1 MKVVFC
7 SAEVFPF
14 SKTGG
19 LADVSNSIPKEISKL
34 GHDVVIITPLYKFIN
49 LEDYS
54 IELKNEHL
62 YTFIGDFRETFAL
75 YESILPDSDVRVYFV
90 RHPYLYRDGIYTDN
104 DDEEYPDNAMR
115 FLFFSKVIFAVL
127 EYLSF
132 SPDIIHVNDW
142 HTGLVPFFHKT
153 EFIKKYY
160 FKDTKT
166 VFTIHNIGYQGSY
179 AFDKISRADIPD
191 KYFTEDFIV
200 HYDLA
205 NFMKTGIVFADI
217 VTTVSQQYSIEIGT
231 KEYGHGLEGSIQKR
245 KNDLYGIV
253 HGIDYSQW
261 DPKTDPY
268 IETNYDHTELKGKK
282 ECKRAL
288 QQELGLEQT
297 DKPLLGIV
305 SRLAYQKGLDLV
317 LEKFDEILGLGVQL
331 VLLGT
336 GDKQLEKQFKE
347 KQKEYPHNC
356 SINITFNNELAHKIE
371 AGVDLF
377 LMPSRYEPCG
387 LNQMYSMIYGTIP
400 IVRKTGG
407 LADTVQE
414 YNLKKQTG
422 NGFIFENYDPDEFL
436 DAIKRAVQLY
446 KNRPKLWKSLVKK
459 VMQIDFAWKKVA
471 KEWERIYKKVH
482 SLCNM

>member
-49 LEDYS
+49 LNDYS

-62 YTFIGDFRETFAL
+62 YTFIGDFKETFSL
-75 YESILPDSDVRVYFV
+75 YESILPDSDVKVYFV
-90 RHPYLYRDGIYTDN
+90 RHPYLYREGIYTNN
-104 DDEEYPDNAMR
+104 DDEEYPDNPMR
-115 FLFFSKVIFAVL
+115 FLFFSKVIFTIL

-132 SPDIIHVNDW
+132 SPDILHVNDW

-153 EFIKKYY
+153 EYIQKYY

-179 AFDKISRADIPD
+179 SFEKFTRADIPD
-191 KYFTEDFIV
+191 KYFTEDFIG
-200 HYDLA
+200 HYDLV
-205 NFMKTGIVFADI
+205 NLMKAGIVFADVI
-217 VTTVSQQYSIEIGT
+217 TTVSQQYSVEICT
-231 KEYGHGLEGSIQKR
+231 QEYGHGLQNSIQKR
-245 KNDLYGIV
+245 KDDLYGIV
-253 HGIDYSQW
+253 HGIDYSEW
-261 DPKTDPY
+261 NPKVDPH
-268 IETNYDHTELKGKK
+268 IETNYDHTDLKGKK
-282 ECKRAL
+282 ECKKAL
-288 QQELGLEQT
+288 QKDLGLEQT

-317 LEKFDEILGLGVQL
+317 LQKFDEILALDVQL

-336 GDKQLEKQFKE
+336 GDKQLEKHFQE
-347 KQKEYPHNC
+347 KQEEYPYNC
-356 SINITFNNELAHKIE
+356 SINISFNNELAHKIE
-371 AGVDLF
+371 AGADLF

-400 IVRKTGG
+400 VVRKTGG

-414 YNLKKQTG
+414 YNLENKTG
-422 NGFIFENYDPDEFL
+422 NGFVFENYNADEFL
-436 DAIKRAVQLY
+436 DAIKRAIQLY
-446 KNRPKLWKSLVKK
+446 NNKPKVWKSLVKK
-459 VMQIDFAWKKVA
+459 VMQIDFTWEKVA
-471 KEWERIYKKVH
+471 KEWEKVYKKA
-482 SLCNM
+482 LE